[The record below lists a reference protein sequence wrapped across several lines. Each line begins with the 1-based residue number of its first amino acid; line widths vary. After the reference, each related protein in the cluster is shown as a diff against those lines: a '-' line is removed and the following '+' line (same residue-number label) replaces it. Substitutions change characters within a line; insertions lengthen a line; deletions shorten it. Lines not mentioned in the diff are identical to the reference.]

1 MRRFKLIAV
10 FFAAVAMIAV
20 NCAKSEEAAAAVDQC
35 AKVNE
40 GGGMCGDITS
50 SKTYA
55 ANSTIS
61 IRGAVKIKS
70 GATLTI
76 GAGSTIKADTS
87 TLTYLLIERGATITA
102 IGNAASPIVFTSGGS
117 TGSRNPSDWGGVVI
131 HGKSATNNTAAL
143 NYATD
148 SEIFTGPYGCGESG
162 NACAGTLGN
171 NDSSGTLQYIRIE
184 FAGREI
190 SAGKEFNG
198 LFLAGVGKGTTI
210 DHVQFHRG
218 SDDGIEIFG
227 GAVDIRYAL
236 ITDNQDDGFDVD
248 EGWRGT
254 AQYVA
259 VAVPKDGD
267 QGIEYDGIGADASR
281 ATNVPLSN
289 FTIVGSINKTVSGAI
304 SVRASGT
311 MSLYNSYIAHFSG
324 TQGVVAVAD
333 NSVCLAKNTAATAGT
348 SPVTCS
354 GSAVT
359 PDANFV
365 GTYRLRFESNV
376 MECMYT
382 ETTFTTAKTTLD
394 SLFAR
399 GNQPNGASAS
409 SFNANSASAAGTD
422 MSTVGRFPT
431 STGTGNN
438 VVTNL
443 GCTTPKLSRPGDGV
457 LWGVTTGINE
467 LRPTAAITATYT
479 DPQAAPNATDM
490 GIATFIGAFQTQTDH
505 WGDLNM
511 NWVSFP
517 AN

>member
-1 MRRFKLIAV
+1 MKKAKLIAV
-10 FFAAVAMIAV
+10 SLV
-20 NCAKSEEAAAAVDQC
+20 AAALLVSNCSSSSDSASTDAC
-35 AKVNE
+35 AKVNSD
-40 GGGMCGDITS
+40 GGMCGDITS
-50 SKTYA
+50 SKSYA
-55 ANSTIS
+55 ANSNIS

-70 GATLTI
+70 GNTLTI

-87 TLTYLLIERGATITA
+87 TLTYLLIERGATISAVGTA
-102 IGNAASPIVFTSGGS
+102 ANPIVFTSGGT
-117 TGSRNPSDWGGVVI
+117 TGSRNPSDWGGIVV
-131 HGKSATNNTAAL
+131 HGKSATNNTASL
-143 NYATD
+143 NYAAD

-162 NACAGTLGN
+162 NACDGSLN
-171 NDSSGTLQYIRIE
+171 NSDSSGTIQYVRIE

-227 GAVDIRYAL
+227 GAVDIRYAM
-236 ITDNQDDGFDVD
+236 ITDNQDDAFDVD

-254 AQYVA
+254 AQFVVA
-259 VAVPKDGD
+259 AVPKDGD

-289 FTIVGSINKTVSGAI
+289 FTILGSINKTVPGAI

-311 MSLYNSYIAHFSG
+311 MGLYNSYIAHFSG
-324 TQGVVAVAD
+324 TNGVVAVAD
-333 NSVCLAKNTAATAGT
+333 NSVCLAKNSAATAG
-348 SPVTCS
+348 SAPVTCS

-365 GTYRLRFESNV
+365 GTYRLRFESNLL
-376 MECMYT
+376 ECMFT
-382 ETTFTTAKTTLD
+382 ETSFTTAKASLD

-431 STGTGNN
+431 SAGTGNN
-438 VVTNL
+438 DSSVLN
-443 GCTTPKLSRPGDGV
+443 CTAPKLARPGDGV
-457 LWGVTTGINE
+457 LWGVTSGVSE
-467 LRPTAAITATYT
+467 FRPAAITSLTET
-479 DPQAAPNATDM
+479 DPPAAPNGTDISLP
-490 GIATFIGAFQTQTDH
+490 GYVGAFSGV
-505 WGDLNM
+505 GDT
-511 NWVSFP
+511 WADTWTSFP